1 MKLPDRDATVP
12 PTAASNADGLKTD
25 ARSHARL
32 GWWIVLAGIGGFLLW
47 ASLAPLDQGV
57 PMGGTVTVA
66 GNKKAVQHLSGGTVE
81 AILVKEGDTVK
92 EGQTLV
98 RMNGVQA
105 NANAEVARVQ
115 LFTTRCT
122 EARLQ
127 AERDGLSAIVFPPDV
142 LAARSDPRVAE
153 AMALQEQ
160 LWNARQSALRS
171 ELAAIDENMAGLQAF
186 YAGLEQSREGKQQQM
201 RLLKEQVDSM
211 RDLARDGFV
220 PRNRLL
226 DLERGL
232 SQIVVAIADDT
243 GSLGRTQRQIGELKL
258 RRLQRQQ
265 DYQKEVRTLLADTQK
280 EAGALKS
287 RLEALDYELA
297 NALVKSPVD
306 GVVADVNVFTE
317 GGVVAPGLRMM
328 DILPSGERLIVE
340 GQIPVHLIDSV
351 HPDLPVELIFSAFN
365 HNTTPRVPALVT
377 QVSPDR
383 LVDEKT
389 GVPYYRLRAEV
400 TPAGQHMLAD
410 LQVRAGMPVELF
422 VKTGERTLMNYLLR
436 PLRDHIKMAL
446 TEE

>member
-1 MKLPDRDATVP
+1 MNPSPRDATTP
-12 PTAASNADGLKTD
+12 SSADSQAFGLKTD

-32 GWWIVLAGIGGFLLW
+32 GWWIVLAGLGTFLLW

-57 PMGGTVTVA
+57 PMGGMVTVA
-66 GNKKAVQHLSGGTVE
+66 GNKKSVQHLNGGTVE

-92 EGQTLV
+92 EGQPLI
-98 RMNGVQA
+98 RMNSVQA
-105 NANAEVARVQ
+105 RANAEIARIQ
-115 LFTTRCT
+115 LFAARCA

-127 AERDGLSAIVFPPDV
+127 AERDNLPAIVFPSDV

-160 LWNARQSALRS
+160 LWGARRSALSS
-171 ELAAIDENMAGLQAF
+171 ELAAIDENIAGLQAF
-186 YAGLEQSREGKQQQM
+186 NAGLEQSREGKRQQM
-201 RLLKEQVDSM
+201 QLLKEQIDSM
-211 RDLARDGFV
+211 RELARDGFV

-226 DLERGL
+226 ELERSL
-232 SQIVVAIADDT
+232 SQIAVAVADDT
-243 GSLGRTQRQIGELKL
+243 GSLGRNQRQMGELKL

-265 DYQKEVRTLLADTQK
+265 DQRKEVGGLLADTQK
-280 EAGALKS
+280 EVGALKS

-351 HPDLPVELIFSAFN
+351 RRDLPVELIFSAFN
-365 HNTTPRVPALVT
+365 QNTTPRVPAVVT

-383 LVDEKT
+383 LMDEKT

-400 TPAGQHMLAD
+400 TPAGQHMLSD
-410 LQVRAGMPVELF
+410 LQVKAGMPVELF
-422 VKTGERTLMNYLLR
+422 VKTGERTLMTYLLR
-436 PLRDHIKMAL
+436 PLRDNLKMSL

>member
-1 MKLPDRDATVP
+1 MNPSERDASAP
-12 PTAASNADGLKTD
+12 PSTDGNAEGLKTD

-32 GWWIVLAGIGGFLLW
+32 GWWIVLAGFGGFLLW

-92 EGQTLV
+92 AGQTLV
-98 RMNGVQA
+98 RMNRVQA
-105 NANAEVARVQ
+105 HANAEVTRVQ
-115 LFTTRCT
+115 LFATRCT

-127 AERDGLSAIVFPPDV
+127 AERDSLPAIVFPPDV

-153 AMALQEQ
+153 AMAVQEQ
-160 LWNARQSALRS
+160 LWSARQSALRS

-186 YAGLEQSREGKQQQM
+186 NAGLEQSREGKQQQM

-211 RDLARDGFV
+211 RELARDGFV

-226 DLERGL
+226 DMERAL
-232 SQIVVAIADDT
+232 SQIVVAVADDT
-243 GSLGRTQRQIGELKL
+243 GSLGRNQRQIGELKL

-351 HPDLPVELIFSAFN
+351 RADLPVELIFSAFN
-365 HNTTPRVPALVT
+365 HNTTPRVPAVVT

-383 LVDEKT
+383 LMDEKT

-400 TPAGQHMLAD
+400 TPAGQLMLSN

-422 VKTGERTLMNYLLR
+422 VKTGERTLANYLLR
-436 PLRDHIKMAL
+436 PLRDNIKMSL